1 MPAARKE
8 DVLSVLSQIAS
19 NLRTQ
24 VGESLATVKQHD
36 APLPEVTTSSLEALK
51 AFGAGKKLLYSSG
64 QLSAIPLLKRAVERD
79 PKFASAWALLGRM
92 YAYSGQ
98 GDLTIEALT
107 NAWQLRDRAS
117 DPEKFFIDANYYIQV
132 KGNAERARQT
142 CELWAQSYPRDNLAF
157 SMLSG
162 IVYNAV
168 GQTEK
173 ATEAG
178 RKSIE
183 IDPDFAVVYGGLAY
197 AYVYLDRL
205 AEAESVIQM
214 ANDRKLRSPDLLL
227 LPYDL
232 AFLKRDTTR
241 MNQAAAVAMTKIED
255 QMSDRVAH
263 VSAYFGQLQAA
274 EKASRHAADLAMK
287 AEQPEGAASYET
299 PLALWQALFER
310 GPEARRT
317 AAAALALSK
326 SRDVQFGA
334 AFALAL
340 SGDSSGAQMLADGL
354 AQHFPQDT
362 SVQYTYLPSIRAR
375 LALNAGD
382 TSKAIELLKTSIPY
396 ERALTSSGLE
406 FFGVLYPV
414 YVRGEAYLAAGKGS
428 EAAAEFQKIL
438 DHPGLI
444 VSDPIGALAHLQL
457 GRALAIS
464 GDKIKAKAAYK
475 DFFTLWNEAD
485 PELPILKR
493 AQGEFKI
500 L

>member
-1 MPAARKE
+1 
-8 DVLSVLSQIAS
+8 
-19 NLRTQ
+19 
-24 VGESLATVKQHD
+24 
-36 APLPEVTTSSLEALK
+36 
-51 AFGAGKKLLYSSG
+51 
-64 QLSAIPLLKRAVERD
+64 
-79 PKFASAWALLGRM
+79 
-92 YAYSGQ
+92 
-98 GDLTIEALT
+98 
-107 NAWQLRDRAS
+107 
-117 DPEKFFIDANYYIQV
+117 
-132 KGNAERARQT
+132 
-142 CELWAQSYPRDNLAF
+142 
-157 SMLSG
+157 
-162 IVYNAV
+162 
-168 GQTEK
+168 
-173 ATEAG
+173 
-178 RKSIE
+178 
-183 IDPDFAVVYGGLAY
+183 
-197 AYVYLDRL
+197 
-205 AEAESVIQM
+205 
-214 ANDRKLRSPDLLL
+214 
-227 LPYDL
+227 
-232 AFLKRDTTR
+232 
-241 MNQAAAVAMTKIED
+241 
-255 QMSDRVAH
+255 
-263 VSAYFGQLQAA
+263 
-274 EKASRHAADLAMK
+274 MK

>member
-1 MPAARKE
+1 MQLQQSPFLRLISEQKIQNTLGLMGRPADARLTPKLAQEVCERTGSGAFVDGSIASLGSQYVLGLQARNCRTGELLAVGQMPAARKE

-173 ATEAG
+173 ATE
-178 RKSIE
+178 
-183 IDPDFAVVYGGLAY
+183 
-197 AYVYLDRL
+197 
-205 AEAESVIQM
+205 
-214 ANDRKLRSPDLLL
+214 N
-227 LPYDL
+227 
-232 AFLKRDTTR
+232 
-241 MNQAAAVAMTKIED
+241 
-255 QMSDRVAH
+255 
-263 VSAYFGQLQAA
+263 
-274 EKASRHAADLAMK
+274 
-287 AEQPEGAASYET
+287 
-299 PLALWQALFER
+299 
-310 GPEARRT
+310 
-317 AAAALALSK
+317 
-326 SRDVQFGA
+326 
-334 AFALAL
+334 
-340 SGDSSGAQMLADGL
+340 
-354 AQHFPQDT
+354 
-362 SVQYTYLPSIRAR
+362 
-375 LALNAGD
+375 
-382 TSKAIELLKTSIPY
+382 
-396 ERALTSSGLE
+396 
-406 FFGVLYPV
+406 
-414 YVRGEAYLAAGKGS
+414 
-428 EAAAEFQKIL
+428 
-438 DHPGLI
+438 
-444 VSDPIGALAHLQL
+444 
-457 GRALAIS
+457 
-464 GDKIKAKAAYK
+464 
-475 DFFTLWNEAD
+475 
-485 PELPILKR
+485 
-493 AQGEFKI
+493 
-500 L
+500 